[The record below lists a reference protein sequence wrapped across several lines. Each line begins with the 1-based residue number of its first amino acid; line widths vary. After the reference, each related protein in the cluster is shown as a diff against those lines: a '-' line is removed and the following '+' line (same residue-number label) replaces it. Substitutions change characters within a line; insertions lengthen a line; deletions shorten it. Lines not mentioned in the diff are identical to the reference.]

1 MLRNFRILT
10 LGAVVVLAVA
20 GSAMV
25 FAQGPGGPGPRGP
38 RGGGPGIGGDLPL
51 RALDLTEA
59 QRAQVQQLVQ
69 QHREATRALFE
80 RVRTSREA
88 QRQAME
94 AIPFDES
101 SIRAARSAVAEVEAD
116 LAVQQARLQGE
127 IHGLLTT
134 EQQQRLEKIRAD
146 REARMKE
153 RLARPRLR
161 EQDQPRPQA

>member
-10 LGAVVVLAVA
+10 LGAVVVLTVV
-20 GSAMV
+20 GGAMV
-25 FAQGPGGPGPRGP
+25 VAQGPGPRGP
-38 RGGGPGIGGDLPL
+38 RGDGQGIGGGLPL
-51 RALDLTEA
+51 RELELTEA
-59 QRAQVQQLVQ
+59 QRAQVQQLTQ
-69 QHREATRALFE
+69 QHREATRAVFE
-80 RVRTSREA
+80 RAQTVREA

-94 AIPFDES
+94 ALPFNES
-101 SIRAARSAVAEVEAD
+101 SVRAAMAAVAEVEAD

-161 EQDQPRPQA
+161 GQVQPRP